1 MKKRVI
7 SAIVALALC
16 VPIVYIGG
24 DYFKILVLVLSS
36 LGFREFLKL
45 DNSPKLMQLMAYV
58 CFIMMIFVNLDNKQF
73 DGLVNTDLL
82 MMTFLIFCFASLI
95 YHKSYTTDGVFKLLG
110 GTLFLSFSFSLF
122 AIIRNIS
129 LPLFIYLFSIT
140 IFTDTFA
147 HAVGTVCG
155 KHKVNE
161 ISPNKSWE
169 GYIGGTIMG
178 VLLGVITYMIVA
190 DPYVN
195 IINLIVLT
203 TILSVVGQLGDLFF
217 SQIKRNHNIKDFSNI
232 MPGHGGILDRLDSI
246 ILVMIAFS
254 FLNFL
259 L

>member
-7 SAIVALALC
+7 SAIIALAIC
-16 VPIVYIGG
+16 VPLVYIGG

-45 DNSPKLMQLMAYV
+45 DSSPKGMQLIAYI
-58 CFIMMIFVNLDNKQF
+58 CFILMLFINLDNKQF
-73 DGLVNTDLL
+73 ESLININMT
-82 MMTFLIFCFASLI
+82 MMTFLIFCFSALL
-95 YHKSYTTDGVFKLLG
+95 YYKTYTTDGMFKLLG

-122 AIIRNIS
+122 PIIRNIS
-129 LPLFIYLFSIT
+129 LPWFIYLFAIT

-147 HAVGTVCG
+147 HAIGTIWG

-169 GYIGGTIMG
+169 GYIGGTLFG
-178 VLLGVITYMIVA
+178 TLLGVITYMIVA

-195 IINLIVLT
+195 ILNVIVLT
-203 TILSVVGQLGDLFF
+203 IVLSIVGQLGDLFF
-217 SQIKRNHNIKDFSNI
+217 SLIKRNHNIKDFSNI

-254 FLNFL
+254 FLNCL